1 MIENI
6 SILKAKIISVSP
18 LFIGDDQQNPL
29 IDDEGQMAYLPATSI
44 AGAFRAYLKN
54 AGKGYKKLFGAQE
67 ENCSIMSSIYIKDS
81 FAEISNFDRRDGIK
95 IDNEFGNNV
104 EGQKIERT
112 FIGQGLEFELGF
124 EIHSK
129 NEDEEE
135 LKEMLYSC
143 LMALDEGIIRFG
155 GNKSNGLGIFELV
168 EAKEVSFNLVNN
180 PDNLIKYLN
189 NDYSNCIDVK
199 KNIDNITLCDNYVE
213 FNMEG
218 KLTTPLMIKAPKTF
232 DSKDVDDRSF
242 KLGDEYLIPGS
253 SFKGVLRSRVEKIG
267 NFFDSLKEAK
277 AIFGSIG
284 AEKNK
289 ARQRE
294 EDNILSRVFVKESVI
309 DNRGFEEKIYNRTKI
324 DRFTGGVRTGALM
337 NDIPVK
343 GETQFNV
350 IYRKKGEKSFDNYAI
365 GILALALRDLGT
377 ENLSLGGN
385 NNIGRGRFKAD
396 TMYVDDG
403 GSIINIDFNT
413 KTISNEDRLNSY
425 VKAVKAFKCEGG
437 GNEQ

>member
-54 AGKGYKKLFGAQE
+54 TGKDYKKLFGVQE
-67 ENCSIMSSIYIKDS
+67 ENCSMMSSIYIKDS
-81 FAEISNFDRRDGIK
+81 FAVISNFDRRDGVK

-143 LMALDEGIIRFG
+143 LKALDEGIIRFG

-168 EAKEVSFNLVNN
+168 EAKEVSFNLVSN

-189 NDYSNCIDVK
+189 NDYSNCIDIK
-199 KNIDNITLCDNYVE
+199 KNIDNITLCDNCVE

-218 KLTTPLMIKAPKTF
+218 KLSTPLMIKAPKTF

-242 KLGDEYLIPGS
+242 KLGDEYLIPG
-253 SFKGVLRSRVEKIG
+253 
-267 NFFDSLKEAK
+267 
-277 AIFGSIG
+277 
-284 AEKNK
+284 
-289 ARQRE
+289 
-294 EDNILSRVFVKESVI
+294 
-309 DNRGFEEKIYNRTKI
+309 
-324 DRFTGGVRTGALM
+324 DR
-337 NDIPVK
+337 
-343 GETQFNV
+343 
-350 IYRKKGEKSFDNYAI
+350 
-365 GILALALRDLGT
+365 
-377 ENLSLGGN
+377 
-385 NNIGRGRFKAD
+385 
-396 TMYVDDG
+396 
-403 GSIINIDFNT
+403 
-413 KTISNEDRLNSY
+413 KTH
-425 VKAVKAFKCEGG
+425 V
-437 GNEQ
+437 